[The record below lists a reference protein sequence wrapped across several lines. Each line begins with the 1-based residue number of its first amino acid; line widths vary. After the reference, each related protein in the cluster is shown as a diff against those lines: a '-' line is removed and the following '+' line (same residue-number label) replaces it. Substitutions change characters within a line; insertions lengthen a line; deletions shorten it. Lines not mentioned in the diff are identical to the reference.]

1 MLARRLDPRGR
12 LLKRVIHQA
21 PPRMM
26 RAALLLWLGEA
37 GGALYKNDDKLCRD
51 YVELLNRSEFGE

>member
-1 MLARRLDPRGR
+1 MLVRYP
-12 LLKRVIHQA
+12 IHQA
-21 PPRMM
+21 PSRMM

-51 YVELLNRSEFGE
+51 YVELLNRSEFEE